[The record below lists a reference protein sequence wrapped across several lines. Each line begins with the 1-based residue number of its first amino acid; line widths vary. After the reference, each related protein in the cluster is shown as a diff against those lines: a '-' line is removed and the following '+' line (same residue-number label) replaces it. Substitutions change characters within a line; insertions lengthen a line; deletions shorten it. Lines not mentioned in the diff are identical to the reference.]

1 VRRSLALSL
10 DAYVRERLVEGAS
23 LAMFAAA
30 NTTMADN
37 WYLFRESL
45 GLHEYAIDSVCAFD
59 VFTHPRALKEDAL
72 YGAGDYKRK
81 YRNLA
86 HGIRPSPLDAYQE
99 VIFGSAYAALA
110 SFVWG
115 SKVHWDL
122 LRGQHSQPPLTDHW
136 YGRVWHDALLGW
148 SIPGPW
154 YEQIIVAKIWEVILA
169 MKGSLIVNKV
179 VTAPHVTIN
188 MDGGNISM
196 DAKSLVWSALLSNA
210 V

>member
-1 VRRSLALSL
+1 
-10 DAYVRERLVEGAS
+10 
-23 LAMFAAA
+23 MFAAA

-154 YEQIIVAKIWEVILA
+154 YEQIIVGK
-169 MKGSLIVNKV
+169 
-179 VTAPHVTIN
+179 N
-188 MDGGNISM
+188 MGGDTGDERFTNCEQGCNCTTRYY
-196 DAKSLVWSALLSNA
+196 KYGWGEH
-210 V
+210 